1 MLSLYILICNLN
13 WCFPSLWWFLYQIHN
28 FSNNLCDKEMFMSH
42 LMWCANY
49 IKNIFHDKNNITHCE
64 REKKNRKALA
74 KPVPCLG
81 LLLQKRNLNL
91 FFHLDCP
98 FFDNFWLKL
107 ICFNFCIIIY
117 SFVCKFPL
125 HCYWYRYNEESPC
138 GVLQKRCSYKF
149 RKIHMKAIALK
160 PRFRWSCRS
169 AASNSIKKRLRC
181 RCFLVNFVEFIITPF
196 L

>member
-49 IKNIFHDKNNITHCE
+49 IKNIFHDKNNITHFE

-81 LLLQKRNLNL
+81 LLLQKRTEKYIWKLLDYRTHIFRLIISTHVYLFVGYLKNLSQYL
-91 FFHLDCP
+91 FFSDLA
-98 FFDNFWLKL
+98 FKK
-107 ICFNFCIIIY
+107 CIAIQGEIKQI
-117 SFVCKFPL
+117 SWRMGKFPT
-125 HCYWYRYNEESPC
+125 RNSES
-138 GVLQKRCSYKF
+138 VLSAF
-149 RKIHMKAIALK
+149 SGAPTPK
-160 PRFRWSCRS
+160 PSWQ
-169 AASNSIKKRLRC
+169 AS
-181 RCFLVNFVEFIITPF
+181 
-196 L
+196 